1 MKSERRLD
9 GHLRHAADPVV
20 DVRISLSPGWND
32 DRTVN
37 DLGAVDQSASSER
50 CHIRQREMSA

>member
-1 MKSERRLD
+1 MKGERALD
-9 GHLRHAADPVV
+9 GHLRNAADPVTN
-20 DVRISLSPGWND
+20 VRISLSPGWND

>member
-1 MKSERRLD
+1 MESERTSDGRLRD
-9 GHLRHAADPVV
+9 AADPLAE
-20 DVRISLSPGWND
+20 VRISLSPGWID
-32 DRTVN
+32 DRAVN